1 MNEGLIPRRY
11 AKALLAFACEKRAEA
26 KVYDLMQQ
34 LTLSFEAQ
42 PALQQAVTNPFVSAA
57 DKTAL
62 IATAAGLD
70 RPKGSDEVFDDF
82 MRLLI
87 ARGRIEQIRAIALA
101 YIELYRA
108 KYNIFNVKVTSAA
121 PIDDAG
127 LNRIK
132 NLVGRHL
139 GQGAKIEFAHAV
151 DPSLIG
157 GFAISVGNERLD
169 ASIAG
174 EMKQLRQR
182 LLSNS

>member
-70 RPKGSDEVFDDF
+70 RPKGSDED
-82 MRLLI
+82 
-87 ARGRIEQIRAIALA
+87 
-101 YIELYRA
+101 
-108 KYNIFNVKVTSAA
+108 
-121 PIDDAG
+121 
-127 LNRIK
+127 
-132 NLVGRHL
+132 
-139 GQGAKIEFAHAV
+139 
-151 DPSLIG
+151 
-157 GFAISVGNERLD
+157 
-169 ASIAG
+169 
-174 EMKQLRQR
+174 
-182 LLSNS
+182 